1 MPPNARHPRLETLIR
16 TLAATLLVGG
26 CGAVSAAAP
35 AQHDYLELATSPDG
49 RFVAAVEGDE
59 SSSGGEPDV
68 RQLVIR
74 ATDGKTETAVAL
86 PCGAVPQCWPS
97 SPAWTPDG
105 ARLSFALR
113 TPGGHARAVY
123 QVRADGGGLTR
134 LLAFDGTLQA
144 LRYAKTGAL
153 AMLATAGATKELGA
167 TEAGAPQTG
176 DLDAAPPSQRLAV
189 LEPGKDTLRWVS
201 RDGLFVYE
209 YDWLPDARGFVGTA
223 APGDGDRNWWIA
235 KLMAFDVAG
244 GSERVIYAPRNARE
258 QLAAPKVSPDGRRVA
273 FIVGLM
279 SDFGSTGG
287 DVFTAPVAGG
297 DAMNLTPLL
306 ASSVTDLDWH
316 CDGNLHATVIA
327 GGDMRRVDFGDGS
340 APSAGRVAWSAP
352 VYLDQVSVAGGCA
365 SGVEAGVEAGVIQT
379 FNAAPEI
386 QLRDG
391 GGFTALTHR
400 NAGLASRVEAHSVS
414 WRNDGLTL
422 HGWLLLPA
430 QAARPAGT
438 RLPMITWIHGGPA
451 AASLPWFIGPGL
463 ESELLDRGYAIFL
476 PNPRGSF
483 GQGDAFTQA
492 NVKDFGGGD
501 LRDILSG
508 VDAVIKAW
516 PIDGERLGITGHS
529 YGGFMT
535 MWAVTQTN
543 RFKAAVAGAGLANWQ
558 SYYGENDIVEWMTPY
573 FGASVYADP
582 AVYARSSPI
591 NFITKVKTPVFS
603 YVGEADIECPAPQT
617 LEFGRA
623 LHVLGVPS
631 STLVYPGEGHAIHG
645 TAARADIEQRSL
657 AWFDRYLATAR

>member
-1 MPPNARHPRLETLIR
+1 MQRNDRHPRLETLIR
-16 TLAATLLVGG
+16 KFAFILLGGAGTLAA
-26 CGAVSAAAP
+26 AAAP
-35 AQHDYLELATSPDG
+35 TQHDYLELATSPDG
-49 RFVAAVEGDE
+49 RFVAAVEGDK
-59 SSSGGEPDV
+59 SPSGGDPVV

-74 ATDGKTETAVAL
+74 STDGKTETAVAL

-105 ARLSFALR
+105 ARLGFALR
-113 TPGGHARAVY
+113 TPGSHARAVY
-123 QVRADGGGLTR
+123 QVRADGGGLVR
-134 LLAFDGTLQA
+134 LLAFDGTIQG

-223 APGDGDRNWWIA
+223 APGDGDRNWWVA
-235 KLMAFDVAG
+235 KLMAFDIAG
-244 GSERVIYAPRNARE
+244 APERVIYAPRNARE
-258 QLAAPKVSPDGRRVA
+258 QLAAPRVSPDGRRVA

-287 DVFTAPVAGG
+287 DIFTVPVAGG
-297 DAMNLTPLL
+297 VATNLTPRL
-306 ASSVTDLDWH
+306 SSSATDLDWH
-316 CDGNLHATVIA
+316 CDGHLHATAIA
-327 GGDMRRVDFGDGS
+327 GDQMQRVDFGDAS
-340 APSAGRVAWSAP
+340 VPSAGRVGWSAP
-352 VYLDQVSVAGGCA
+352 VYLDPASTAGGCA
-365 SGVEAGVEAGVIQT
+365 SGLEAGVIQA
-379 FNAAPEI
+379 FGAAPEI

-391 GGFTALTHR
+391 GDYRPLTHR
-400 NAGLASRVEAHSVS
+400 NAALSNRVEAHSVS

-422 HGWLLLPA
+422 QGWLLLPA
-430 QAARPAGT
+430 QAARPAGA

-451 AASLPWFIGPGL
+451 AASLPEFVGPGL
-463 ESELLDRGYAIFL
+463 ESTLLDRGYAIFL

-582 AVYARSSPI
+582 AVYAKSSPI
-591 NFITKVKTPVFS
+591 NFITHVKTPVFS

-623 LHVLGVPS
+623 LQVLGVPS
-631 STLVYPGEGHAIHG
+631 STLVYPGEGHAIHDA
-645 TAARADIEQRSL
+645 AARADIEQRAL